1 MKIFCSIIEKETNKI
16 EVARF
21 LTTIPSNLGFFNLG
35 TVESYPTGGGGPT
48 AYGPTSYFGSDPRP
62 AEQGDNLNNPI
73 NLGDFSAIFKSQ
85 IISNSHGGLSR
96 RQSTFYELH
105 LTLPRSV
112 QFTQEFS
119 QFSYE
124 EQTNRNT
131 LLAFYEIDENGHRQE
146 LPINDDGY
154 VFHDSAIDYQE
165 DDIGSVL
172 TDYPSTRLEKG
183 KYLFVITNDI
193 RYLET
198 TYSIGLNVSVLDW
211 RFVNEPVEEQVNF
224 GLITE
229 NVVGAT
235 GATGGFIDF
244 GSVI

>member
-21 LTTIPSNLGFFNLG
+21 LTTITNNLGFFNLG
-35 TVESYPTGGGGPT
+35 KVECYPTGGGGPT

-73 NLGDFSAIFKSQ
+73 NLGDFSSIFKTQ

-96 RQSTFYELH
+96 KQSTFYEMN

-119 QFSYE
+119 RTSYE
-124 EQTNRNT
+124 DQTNRNT

-165 DDIGSVL
+165 DDTGILL
-172 TDYPSTRLEKG
+172 TDFPSTRLEKG

-229 NVVGAT
+229 SVVGAT
-235 GATGGFIDF
+235 GATGGAINF
-244 GSVI
+244 GSI

>member
-1 MKIFCSIIEKETNKI
+1 M
-16 EVARF
+16 ARF
-21 LTTIPSNLGFFNLG
+21 LTTIPTNLGFFNLG
-35 TVESYPTGGGGPT
+35 TVEAYPTGGAGPT

-96 RQSTFYELH
+96 RQSTFYEIDLIQ
-105 LTLPRSV
+105 PRTV

-119 QFSYE
+119 RFSYE
-124 EQTNRNT
+124 KQTNRNT

-146 LPINDDGY
+146 LPINNDGY
-154 VFHDSAIDYQE
+154 VFRESSIDYQE
-165 DDIGSVL
+165 DDIGAL
-172 TDYPSTRLEKG
+172 QNDYPITRLEKG

-211 RFVNEPVEEQVNF
+211 RLTVETTEEQINF
-224 GLITE
+224 GQ
-229 NVVGAT
+229 
-235 GATGGFIDF
+235 IDDEIKDTINF
-244 GSVI
+244 GSTIS

>member
-1 MKIFCSIIEKETNKI
+1 M
-16 EVARF
+16 ARF
-21 LTTIPSNLGFFNLG
+21 LTTIPNNLGFFNLG

-48 AYGPTSYFGSDPRP
+48 AYGPTSYFGSDPLP

-85 IISNSHGGLSR
+85 TISNTHGGLTR
-96 RQSTFYELH
+96 KQSTFYEMNLS
-105 LTLPRSV
+105 LPRTV

-124 EQTNRNT
+124 DQTNRNT
-131 LLAFYEIDENGHRQE
+131 LLAFYQIDESGHRQE

-154 VFHDSAIDYQE
+154 VYHEGAIDYN
-165 DDIGSVL
+165 DDEGIL
-172 TDYPSTRLEKG
+172 FNEDYPVTRLNKG

-211 RFVNEPVEEQVNF
+211 RFVKENAEEQINFGSVTSSVIDQVNF
-224 GLITE
+224 GFL
-229 NVVGAT
+229 
-235 GATGGFIDF
+235 
-244 GSVI
+244 S

>member
-1 MKIFCSIIEKETNKI
+1 M
-16 EVARF
+16 ARF
-21 LTTIPSNLGFFNLG
+21 LTTIPTNLGFFNLG
-35 TVESYPTGGGGPT
+35 TVEAYPTGGAGPT

-85 IISNSHGGLSR
+85 TISNSHGGLSR
-96 RQSTFYELH
+96 RQSTFYEIDLI
-105 LTLPRSV
+105 LPRTV

-119 QFSYE
+119 RTSYE
-124 EQTNRNT
+124 KQTNRNT

-146 LPINDDGY
+146 LPINNDGY
-154 VFHDSAIDYQE
+154 VFRESSIDYQE
-165 DDIGSVL
+165 DDIGAL
-172 TDYPSTRLEKG
+172 QNDYPNTRLEKG

-211 RFVNEPVEEQVNF
+211 RLTVETTEEQINF
-224 GLITE
+224 GQ
-229 NVVGAT
+229 
-235 GATGGFIDF
+235 IDDEIKDTINF
-244 GSVI
+244 GSTIS

>member
-1 MKIFCSIIEKETNKI
+1 M
-16 EVARF
+16 ARF
-21 LTTIPSNLGFFNLG
+21 LTTIPNNLGFFNLG
-35 TVESYPTGGGGPT
+35 KVESYPTGGGGPT

-73 NLGDFSAIFKSQ
+73 DLGDFSSIFKSQ

-96 RQSTFYELH
+96 KQSTFYQINLQ
-105 LTLPRSV
+105 LPRTI

-119 QFSYE
+119 RFSYE

-154 VFHDSAIDYQE
+154 VFHDSALDYNE
-165 DDIGSVL
+165 DDTGVL
-172 TDYPSTRLEKG
+172 LNDFPSTRLERG

-211 RFVNEPVEEQVNF
+211 RFINENVEEQINF
-224 GLITE
+224 GLVTD
-229 NVVGAT
+229 NVIDLSGA
-235 GATGGFIDF
+235 AGGKIDF
-244 GSVI
+244 GNI

>member
-1 MKIFCSIIEKETNKI
+1 
-16 EVARF
+16 VARF

-73 NLGDFSAIFKSQ
+73 DLGDFSAIFKSQ

-96 RQSTFYELH
+96 RQSTFYKMNLS
-105 LTLPRSV
+105 LPRTV

-124 EQTNRNT
+124 DQTNRNT
-131 LLAFYEIDENGHRQE
+131 LLAFYQIDESGHRQE
-146 LPINDDGY
+146 LPINDEGY
-154 VFHDSAIDYQE
+154 VYHEGAIDYN
-165 DDIGSVL
+165 DDEGIL
-172 TDYPSTRLEKG
+172 FNQDYPVTRLNVG
-183 KYLFVITNDI
+183 NYLFVITNDI

-211 RFVNEPVEEQVNF
+211 RFVNENIEEQIDF
-224 GLITE
+224 GLITAQQVTSTV
-229 NVVGAT
+229 NF
-235 GATGGFIDF
+235 GGI
-244 GSVI
+244 

>member
-1 MKIFCSIIEKETNKI
+1 M
-16 EVARF
+16 ARF

-48 AYGPTSYFGSDPRP
+48 AYGPTSYFGSDPLP

-85 IISNSHGGLSR
+85 IISNTHGGLTR
-96 RQSTFYELH
+96 KQSTFYEMNLS
-105 LTLPRSV
+105 LPRTV

-119 QFSYE
+119 RTSYE
-124 EQTNRNT
+124 DNTNRNT
-131 LLAFYEIDENGHRQE
+131 LLAFYQIDESGHRQE
-146 LPINDDGY
+146 LPINDEGY
-154 VFHDSAIDYQE
+154 VYHEGAIDYN
-165 DDIGSVL
+165 DDEGIL
-172 TDYPSTRLEKG
+172 FNEDYPVTRLGVG

-211 RFVNEPVEEQVNF
+211 RFVNENIEEQIDF
-224 GLITE
+224 GLITAQQVTSTV
-229 NVVGAT
+229 N
-235 GATGGFIDF
+235 F
-244 GSVI
+244 GNL

>member
-1 MKIFCSIIEKETNKI
+1 M
-16 EVARF
+16 ARF

-48 AYGPTSYFGSDPRP
+48 AYGPTSYFGSDPLP

-73 NLGDFSAIFKSQ
+73 NLGDFTSIFKTQ

-96 RQSTFYELH
+96 RQSTFYEMNLS
-105 LTLPRSV
+105 LPRTV

-119 QFSYE
+119 RTSYE
-124 EQTNRNT
+124 DKTNRNT

-154 VFHDSAIDYQE
+154 VFHDSAIDYAE
-165 DDIGSVL
+165 DDTGSIL
-172 TDYPSTRLEKG
+172 DDYPSTSLKKG

-211 RFVNEPVEEQVNF
+211 RFVRENLTEQIDLGSVAAQQVTSTVNF
-224 GLITE
+224 GNI
-229 NVVGAT
+229 
-235 GATGGFIDF
+235 
-244 GSVI
+244 

>member
-1 MKIFCSIIEKETNKI
+1 M
-16 EVARF
+16 ARF

-35 TVESYPTGGGGPT
+35 KVESYPTGGGGPT

-73 NLGDFSAIFKSQ
+73 DLGDFSSIFKTQ

-96 RQSTFYELH
+96 KQSTFYEMR
-105 LTLPRSV
+105 LTLPRTV

-119 QFSYE
+119 RTSYE

-131 LLAFYEIDENGHRQE
+131 LLAFYQIDENGHRQE
-146 LPINDDGY
+146 LPINDEGY
-154 VFHDSAIDYQE
+154 VYHEGAIDYN
-165 DDIGSVL
+165 DDEGIL
-172 TDYPSTRLEKG
+172 FNQDYPVTRLDVG
-183 KYLFVITNDI
+183 RYLFVITNDI

-211 RFVNEPVEEQVNF
+211 RFVNENIEEQIDF
-224 GLITE
+224 GLITAQQVTS
-229 NVVGAT
+229 NVN
-235 GATGGFIDF
+235 F
-244 GSVI
+244 GNI